1 MPGLNCD
8 IMVRVSQRVWITAG
22 ESEKNGDQEM
32 AYICYFLYC
41 DLGYRIRNSP
51 QYAKDKLYYD
61 ICVVTRSVE
70 ESFNYSQTL
79 KVQLKKRYD
88 ERQTKQYQD
97 QCKYILDLKVLE
109 FERAEE
115 EKEMNEKWQTTFS
128 DINSLMKL
136 NIYSDM
142 CPLERENIRL
152 KKRLT
157 VYEDQNSKQT
167 HQIVSLQESL
177 KISEDQNSKQ
187 SHQIAGLQESL
198 KIFEDHKNQDLP
210 DSRLCKIC
218 MDQEVSQLLNPCNH
232 VVCCNNCINRIQEC
246 PICRTNIESSKLI
259 YFS

>member
-1 MPGLNCD
+1 M
-8 IMVRVSQRVWITAG
+8 I
-22 ESEKNGDQEM
+22 
-32 AYICYFLYC
+32 
-41 DLGYRIRNSP
+41 
-51 QYAKDKLYYD
+51 
-61 ICVVTRSVE
+61 VE
-70 ESFNYSQTL
+70 
-79 KVQLKKRYD
+79 LKKRYD

-218 MDQEVSQLLNPCNH
+218 MDQEVS
-232 VVCCNNCINRIQEC
+232 
-246 PICRTNIESSKLI
+246 
-259 YFS
+259 